1 MLGFIQI
8 ESNFPRFGHIDFRS
22 KATLLQSSLKKT
34 EVVEGLINN
43 LHWIV
48 HLWGFIQVE
57 NTLLL

>member
-43 LHWIV
+43 LHWTV
-48 HLWGFIQVE
+48 HL
-57 NTLLL
+57 